1 MNFLALL
8 NDKSELLQDKP
19 AIIFGDFS
27 VSFKEL
33 KEHALRV
40 ASGLKSLG
48 LEKSDKVA
56 IFLPNIPEYIYSF
69 LGIFLLRGVCVPLDF
84 MLTEDEVV
92 NFINHSES
100 SILIAQEKKNID
112 LLNVKNRCPS
122 LKEVI
127 LFEVA
132 EPASLNEKELLF
144 WDRLFEDKAPAASC
158 AAGDINDKDSC
169 AIFYTSGS
177 TGHPKGV
184 LLNYGHLKNPLDTF
198 DYFIRL
204 SDKDFL
210 MCAAIPFSHLGGLDH
225 VLLMLHSGMTMF
237 LMERFQPLEF
247 LKCIEKHRVTIFV
260 IVPSM
265 YVAVLSLKE
274 YDKFDLSSLRYAVV
288 FGAPSSPVL
297 LERFHRQC
305 PNAYLLNGWGMT
317 ETAAPNTFL
326 PTGTNTKEIPHV
338 GEFAPQTEARIA
350 DDSGKALGPEQDGEL
365 WIRGKCVMSGY
376 YKEPELTKEAVTSD
390 GWLKTGDIARFD
402 KQGRCSI
409 VGRKKDMIKVSGEIV
424 FASEVEEVI
433 HRHPKV
439 NEVAVIGIAD
449 TLRGEVPK
457 AFVVPKEDLPLD
469 KEELREFLR
478 QHIAH
483 FKIPHHFEF
492 VKALPKNRVG
502 KIDKEKLKTA

>member
-1 MNFLALL
+1 
-8 NDKSELLQDKP
+8 
-19 AIIFGDFS
+19 
-27 VSFKEL
+27 
-33 KEHALRV
+33 
-40 ASGLKSLG
+40 
-48 LEKSDKVA
+48 
-56 IFLPNIPEYIYSF
+56 
-69 LGIFLLRGVCVPLDF
+69 
-84 MLTEDEVV
+84 
-92 NFINHSES
+92 
-100 SILIAQEKKNID
+100 
-112 LLNVKNRCPS
+112 
-122 LKEVI
+122 
-127 LFEVA
+127 
-132 EPASLNEKELLF
+132 
-144 WDRLFEDKAPAASC
+144 
-158 AAGDINDKDSC
+158 
-169 AIFYTSGS
+169 
-177 TGHPKGV
+177 
-184 LLNYGHLKNPLDTF
+184 
-198 DYFIRL
+198 
-204 SDKDFL
+204 
-210 MCAAIPFSHLGGLDH
+210 
-225 VLLMLHSGMTMF
+225 
-237 LMERFQPLEF
+237 
-247 LKCIEKHRVTIFV
+247 
-260 IVPSM
+260 
-265 YVAVLSLKE
+265 
-274 YDKFDLSSLRYAVV
+274 
-288 FGAPSSPVL
+288 
-297 LERFHRQC
+297 
-305 PNAYLLNGWGMT
+305 MT